1 MTAIGNVADMIV
13 FTPLILIGLSI
24 LSWVGYG
31 VWYYNTNGQFPPSFK
46 TSGGIMLTILKM
58 IVTPIRWVFE
68 LLWWLI
74 PITPGLRTKLNNYL
88 FPNTPAD
95 DPRKYIPMGAWAS
108 RNITRT
114 TIILILTAIVTS
126 TILVFTYGYPDTIS
140 NYSKYLNY
148 ILLSFG
154 VIAIILMFITFN
166 KKILS
171 QGIDNNPWPTSGENL
186 ESDRRKWVLNTGGQ
200 YLYYTIAT
208 GLALAIL
215 FALFYFVTK
224 YTMFSVTGTTALMVI
239 MGLVSMFFIYQL
251 LFYDPNVRKVLR
263 KSAFLSNLFYIV
275 FIIPCLFGDTVKY
288 LFNQFRHTPK
298 MAYYFL
304 AGEIIL
310 ICIYLLIPILQKYL
324 YTAMPGAKD
333 NKIIINR
340 KIKSIKDDI
349 IITND
354 RIYKVKNF
362 MEGEE
367 GVITNG
373 KTSIFQKARDVFNN
387 DEQEPEHKQLNTIA
401 GQHIDNAP
409 LRNIDDAGWK
419 TIISRN
425 LNAPENVSDLTHFL
439 INYGYTSREMCNDSD
454 YADKDECAA
463 SIERAIKYVQ
473 TYTTLLIELQSKV
486 KQLEERLEDLE
497 KEKSKITSKKKIK
510 VLLRE
515 PVYLKN
521 KKHLS
526 NFEIVRI
533 DDYTIQHNY
542 NYSISAWFFIR
553 AQGGNYDAQYNKFTS
568 ILNYGNKPN
577 IKYHSVENK
586 LKIVMDNGK
595 YKKPVTHIIKDVPL
609 QKWNNIVISYD
620 SGILDVFMNS
630 KLIASINSVVP
641 YMNQDQLT
649 VGDTNGIAG
658 GICNVVYFSEVISKE
673 RIEMNY
679 KYLKNK
685 NPPVV

>member
-1 MTAIGNVADMIV
+1 MTTISNVADMIV

-24 LSWVGYG
+24 LSWIGYG
-31 VWYYNTNGQFPPSFK
+31 VWYYNTNGEFPPSFK
-46 TSGGIMLTILKM
+46 TAGGIYLTILKM
-58 IVTPIRWVFE
+58 IVTPIRWVLE

-95 DPRKYIPMGAWAS
+95 DPRKYIPKGAWAS

-114 TIILILTAIVTS
+114 IIILIVTAILTS

-154 VIAIILMFITFN
+154 VIAIILMFISFN
-166 KKILS
+166 RKILS
-171 QGIDNNPWPTSGENL
+171 QGIDGNPWPTSGDNL
-186 ESDRRKWVLNTGGQ
+186 ESQRRKWVLNTGGQ

-208 GLALAIL
+208 GLALAVL
-215 FALFYFVTK
+215 FVLFYFVTK

-239 MGLVSMFFIYQL
+239 MGIVAMFFIYQL

-304 AGEIIL
+304 AGEIVL
-310 ICIYLLIPILQKYL
+310 ISMYLLIPILQKYL

-340 KIKSIKDDI
+340 KIKGLRDDI
-349 IITND
+349 IITNE

-367 GVITNG
+367 GTLTNNR
-373 KTSIFQKARDVFNN
+373 KSFWDHTQDSVFGE
-387 DEQEPEHKQLNTIA
+387 DEEEEHRRLNTIA
-401 GQHIDNAP
+401 GEHDATAP
-409 LRNIDDAGWK
+409 LRTIDDAGWK

-425 LNAPENVSDLTHFL
+425 LNAPENISDLTQFL
-439 INYGYTSREMCNDSD
+439 INYGYTSREMCNESD
-454 YADKDECAA
+454 YADKDECSAL
-463 SIERAIKYVQ
+463 IERAIKYIQ
-473 TYTTLLIELQSKV
+473 KYTSLLIELQSKT
-486 KQLEERLEDLE
+486 KQLEERLESLE
-497 KEKSKITSKKKIK
+497 KQKNTLTSEKKIK

-515 PVYLKN
+515 PVYLRN
-521 KKHLS
+521 KKYLS

-542 NYSISAWFFIR
+542 NYSISAVFIELEVEIM
-553 AQGGNYDAQYNKFTS
+553 T
-568 ILNYGNKPN
+568 LN
-577 IKYHSVENK
+577 
-586 LKIVMDNGK
+586 
-595 YKKPVTHIIKDVPL
+595 T
-609 QKWNNIVISYD
+609 
-620 SGILDVFMNS
+620 
-630 KLIASINSVVP
+630 INLLL
-641 YMNQDQLT
+641 Y
-649 VGDTNGIAG
+649 
-658 GICNVVYFSEVISKE
+658 
-673 RIEMNY
+673 
-679 KYLKNK
+679 
-685 NPPVV
+685 

>member
-1 MTAIGNVADMIV
+1 MTTISNVADIIV

-24 LSWVGYG
+24 LSWIGYG
-31 VWYYNTNGQFPPSFK
+31 VWYYNTNGEFPPSFK

-58 IVTPIRWVFE
+58 IVTPVRWVLE

-95 DPRKYIPMGAWAS
+95 DPRKYIPKGAWAS

-114 TIILILTAIVTS
+114 IIILIVTAILTS
-126 TILVFTYGYPDTIS
+126 TILVFTYGYPDAIS

-154 VIAIILMFITFN
+154 VIAILLMFISFN
-166 KKILS
+166 RKILS
-171 QGIDNNPWPTSGENL
+171 QGIDGNPWPTSGDNL
-186 ESDRRKWVLNTGGQ
+186 ESQRRKWVLNTGGQ

-208 GLALAIL
+208 GLALAVL
-215 FALFYFVTK
+215 FVLFYFVTK
-224 YTMFSVTGTTALMVI
+224 YTMFSVTGTTALMII
-239 MGLVSMFFIYQL
+239 MGIVAMFFIYQL
-251 LFYDPNVRKVLR
+251 LFYNPNVRKVLR

-304 AGEIIL
+304 AGEIVL
-310 ICIYLLIPILQKYL
+310 ISMYLLIPILQKYL

-340 KIKSIKDDI
+340 KIKGIRDDI

-367 GVITNG
+367 GKLTNNRKSFWDQTQDSVVG
-373 KTSIFQKARDVFNN
+373 EDE
-387 DEQEPEHKQLNTIA
+387 EQENRRLNTIA
-401 GQHIDNAP
+401 GEYDATDP
-409 LRNIDDAGWK
+409 LRTIDDAGWK

-425 LNAPENVSDLTHFL
+425 LNAPENISDLTQFL
-439 INYGYTSREMCNDSD
+439 INYGYTSREMCNESD
-454 YADKDECAA
+454 YADKDECSAL
-463 SIERAIKYVQ
+463 IERAIKYIQ
-473 TYTTLLIELQSKV
+473 KYTSLLIELQSKT
-486 KQLEERLEDLE
+486 KQLEERLESLE
-497 KEKSKITSKKKIK
+497 KQKNTLTSEKKIK

-515 PVYLKN
+515 PVYLRN
-521 KKHLS
+521 KKYLS

-577 IKYHSVENK
+577 IKYHPAENK
-586 LKIVMDNGK
+586 LKIIMDNGK
-595 YKKPVTHIIKDVPL
+595 YEKPITHIINEVPL

-641 YMNQDQLT
+641 YMNQDQLS

-685 NPPVV
+685 NPPIV

>member
-1 MTAIGNVADMIV
+1 MTAIGNIANIIV
-13 FTPLILIGLSI
+13 FTPLILIGLAI
-24 LSWVGYG
+24 LSWIGYG

-46 TSGGIMLTILKM
+46 TAGGIYLTILKM
-58 IVTPIRWVFE
+58 IVTPIRWVLE

-88 FPNTPAD
+88 FPNAPAD

-114 TIILILTAIVTS
+114 IIILIVTAILTS
-126 TILVFTYGYPDTIS
+126 TILVFKHGYPDSIS

-148 ILLSFG
+148 ILLSLG
-154 VIAIILMFITFN
+154 VIAIILMFVTFN

-171 QGIDNNPWPTSGENL
+171 QGIDGNPWPTSGDNL
-186 ESDRRKWVLNTGGQ
+186 ESQRRKWVLNTGGQ

-215 FALFYFVTK
+215 FVLFYFVTK
-224 YTMFSVTGTTALMVI
+224 YTLFSVTGTTAITVI
-239 MGLVSMFFIYQL
+239 MGLIVMFFIYQL
-251 LFYDPNVRKVLR
+251 LSYNPNVRKVLR

-304 AGEIIL
+304 AGEILL
-310 ICIYLLIPILQKYL
+310 ISIYLLKPILQKYL
-324 YTAMPGAKD
+324 YTVMPGSKD
-333 NKIIINR
+333 NKIIIN
-340 KIKSIKDDI
+340 KQIKGIKDDI
-349 IITND
+349 TITND

-367 GVITNG
+367 GKLTNG
-373 KTSIFQKARDVFNN
+373 KKSFWKQTQNKIVGED
-387 DEQEPEHKQLNTIA
+387 DEPEDRRLNTIP
-401 GQHIDNAP
+401 GEHISNAP
-409 LRNIDDAGWK
+409 LRSIDDAGWK

-425 LNAPENVSDLTHFL
+425 LNAPENISDLTQFL
-439 INYGYTSREMCNDSD
+439 INYGYTSREMCNESD
-454 YADKDECAA
+454 YADKDECSAL
-463 SIERAIKYVQ
+463 IDRAIKYIQ
-473 TYTTLLIELQSKV
+473 NYTTLLIELQSKI
-486 KQLEERLEDLE
+486 KQLRERLESLE
-497 KEKSKITSKKKIK
+497 KQKNNLASKKKIK

-515 PVYLKN
+515 PVYLRN

-542 NYSISAWFFIR
+542 NYCISAWFFIR
-553 AQGGNYDAQYNKFTS
+553 AQGANYDSQYNKFTS

-577 IKYHSVENK
+577 IKYHPEENK
-586 LKIVMDNGK
+586 LKVIMDNGK
-595 YKKPVTHIIKDVPL
+595 YEKPITHIISEVPL
-609 QKWNNIVISYD
+609 QKWNNIVINYD
-620 SGILDVFMNS
+620 SGILDIFMNS

-641 YMNQDQLT
+641 YMNQDQIT

-685 NPPVV
+685 NPPIV